1 MRKLAGCPVFH
12 EALGTLR
19 TELQLCW
26 EGGGGDSSSAHHGGP
41 TMPLLTEVMAW
52 SRGHVDRLPQKPFF
66 SADSVSVLPNCPKQE
81 DSSPLMPLIS
91 MELTSLSL
99 CFFPTVS

>member
-26 EGGGGDSSSAHHGGP
+26 EGGGGTAP
-41 TMPLLTEVMAW
+41 QLTMGAPPCL
-52 SRGHVDRLPQKPFF
+52 SPQR
-66 SADSVSVLPNCPKQE
+66 
-81 DSSPLMPLIS
+81 
-91 MELTSLSL
+91 
-99 CFFPTVS
+99 